1 MLVGV
6 CVRVCVW
13 VRACVLV
20 LYERGERRYELA
32 MGAWKK
38 HVQLDSTCL
47 WECVCV
53 GVCVCVCGCALVCVC
68 VCVGVDG

>member
-38 HVQLDSTCL
+38 HEQLDSTCL
-47 WECVCV
+47 CE
-53 GVCVCVCGCALVCVC
+53 CVCGCVRVCVWVRACVC